1 MIEADSLVKRYGPFE
16 AVKGVSFR
24 VETGQVIGL
33 LGPNGAG
40 KTSIMRILT
49 CYHFPTSGTARVD
62 THDVVTHPH
71 LVRQSVGYL
80 PENAPLYDDM
90 KVREYLGFIA
100 DARGLSGARRAER
113 TDMVVSTCGLAQ
125 VFSREIRRLSKGY
138 RQRVGLA
145 QAILHDPSVLIM
157 DEPTS
162 GLDPNQI
169 VEIRALIRDLGREK
183 TVILST
189 HILQE
194 VEALCRRVL
203 IMNAGRLVAQ
213 GTPEEIARG
222 MQEGV
227 LLSVS
232 LKGPLDEAVTRT
244 LGSVPGVRGVSAIRS
259 LPQDRVEVDLDVAE
273 GADPSEAVYDW
284 AVSHGCKILA
294 MRTEKTRLEDLFARL
309 TAGDPGGVAG
319 HDA

>member
-1 MIEADSLVKRYGPFE
+1 MIEAVSLAKRYGAFE

-24 VETGQVIGL
+24 VEKGQVIGL

-49 CYHFPTSGTARVD
+49 CYHFPTDGTARVD
-62 THDVVTHPH
+62 GHDVLTHPH
-71 LVRQSVGYL
+71 LVRQAVGYL

-90 KVREYLGFIA
+90 KVREYLSFIA
-100 DARGLSGARRAER
+100 DVRGLSGARRSER
-113 TDMVVSTCGLAQ
+113 MDLVVDACGLSE

-145 QAILHDPSVLIM
+145 QAILHDPAVLVM

-203 IMNAGRLVAQ
+203 IMNAGKLIAQ
-213 GTPEEIARG
+213 GTLEEIAKG
-222 MQEGV
+222 MHEGMM
-227 LLSVS
+227 LSV
-232 LKGPLDEAVTRT
+232 
-244 LGSVPGVRGVSAIRS
+244 
-259 LPQDRVEVDLDVAE
+259 
-273 GADPSEAVYDW
+273 
-284 AVSHGCKILA
+284 
-294 MRTEKTRLEDLFARL
+294 
-309 TAGDPGGVAG
+309 
-319 HDA
+319 

>member
-1 MIEADSLVKRYGPFE
+1 ML
-16 AVKGVSFR
+16 
-24 VETGQVIGL
+24 
-33 LGPNGAG
+33 
-40 KTSIMRILT
+40 
-49 CYHFPTSGTARVD
+49 
-62 THDVVTHPH
+62 
-71 LVRQSVGYL
+71 
-80 PENAPLYDDM
+80 PLYDDM
-90 KVREYLGFIA
+90 KVREYLAFIA
-100 DARGLSGARRAER
+100 DARGPARARAARSAWTWSCE
-113 TDMVVSTCGLAQ
+113 TCGLAE

-145 QAILHDPSVLIM
+145 QAILHDPAVLVL

-203 IMNAGRLVAQ
+203 IMNAGRLIAQ

-222 MQEGV
+222 MQEAA

-232 LKGPLDEAVTRT
+232 LKGPLEESVTRSS
-244 LGSVPGVRGVSAIRS
+244 GSTSGVRGVSR
-259 LPQDRVEVDLDVAE
+259 
-273 GADPSEAVYDW
+273 GAQP
-284 AVSHGCKILA
+284 
-294 MRTEKTRLEDLFARL
+294 AR
-309 TAGDPGGVAG
+309 GQGRGGPGRCRRC
-319 HDA
+319 

>member
-16 AVKGVSFR
+16 AVKGVSFSIER
-24 VETGQVIGL
+24 GQVVGL

-49 CYHFPTSGTARVD
+49 CYHFPTAGTARVD
-62 THDVVTHPH
+62 SHDVLTHPGE
-71 LVRQSVGYL
+71 VRQAVGYL

-90 KVREYLGFIA
+90 KVKEYLAFIA
-100 DARGLSGARRAER
+100 DVRGLAGQRRGER
-113 TDMVVSTCGLAQ
+113 LGLVVDTCGLSE
-125 VFSREIRRLSKGY
+125 VYGREIRRLSKGY

-145 QAILHDPSVLIM
+145 QAILHDPAVLVL

-169 VEIRALIRDLGREK
+169 VEIRALIRSLGQEK
-183 TVILST
+183 TVVLST

-194 VEALCRRVL
+194 VEALCRRIL

-222 MQEGV
+222 LKEGV
-227 LLSVS
+227 VLSVAF
-232 LKGPLDEAVTRT
+232 KGPVAPALVQTLDT
-244 LGSVPGVRGVSAIRS
+244 LPGVRAVSAVRR
-259 LPQDRVEVDLDVAE
+259 LADDRVEVDLDIAA
-273 GADPSEAVYDW
+273 GGDPSEAVYDW
-284 AVSHGCKILA
+284 AVARGCKILG
-294 MRTEKTRLEDLFARL
+294 MRTEKTHLEEIFALL
-309 TAGDPGGVAG
+309 TKGGR
-319 HDA
+319 DA

>member
-1 MIEADSLVKRYGPFE
+1 VDS
-16 AVKGVSFR
+16 
-24 VETGQVIGL
+24 
-33 LGPNGAG
+33 
-40 KTSIMRILT
+40 
-49 CYHFPTSGTARVD
+49 
-62 THDVVTHPH
+62 HDVITHPH
-71 LVRQSVGYL
+71 LVRQAVGYL

-90 KVREYLGFIA
+90 KVREYLSFIA
-100 DARGLSGARRAER
+100 DARGLSGTRRGQRMAL
-113 TDMVVSTCGLAQ
+113 VVEACGLAE

-145 QAILHDPSVLIM
+145 QAIIHDPAVLIL

-169 VEIRALIRDLGREK
+169 VEIRSLIRDLGREK

-203 IMNAGRLVAQ
+203 IMNAGRLIAQ

-222 MQEGV
+222 MQEGLV
-227 LLSVS
+227 LSVS
-232 LKGPLDEAVTRT
+232 LKGHLEESAARS
-244 LGSVPGVRGVSAIRS
+244 LESLEGVRAVAAVCR
-259 LPQDRVEVDLDVAE
+259 LPDGRVDVDLDVDP

-284 AVSHGCKILA
+284 AVAHGCKILG

-309 TAGDPGGVAG
+309 TTGEPHA
-319 HDA
+319 

>member
-16 AVKGVSFR
+16 AVKGVTFR

-49 CYHFPTSGTARVD
+49 CYHFPTAGTARVD
-62 THDVVTHPH
+62 SHDVLTHPH
-71 LVRQSVGYL
+71 LVRQAVGYL

-90 KVREYLGFIA
+90 RVREYLAFIA
-100 DARGLSGARRAER
+100 DARGLTGALRAQRME
-113 TDMVVSTCGLAQ
+113 MVVDACGLSE

-145 QAILHDPSVLIM
+145 QAILHDPPVLVL

-203 IMNAGRLVAQ
+203 IMNAGKLIAQ
-213 GTPEEIARG
+213 GTPEEIAGSMKEG
-222 MQEGV
+222 MVLCVSFKGSLEEATARSLGSLEGV
-227 LLSVS
+227 RAVAAVRRL
-232 LKGPLDEAVTRT
+232 PDE
-244 LGSVPGVRGVSAIRS
+244 
-259 LPQDRVEVDLDVAE
+259 RVEVDLDVAP
-273 GADPSEAVYDW
+273 GTDPSETVYDW
-284 AVSHGCKILA
+284 AVAHGCKILG
-294 MRTEKTRLEDLFARL
+294 MRTEKASLEDLFARL
-309 TAGDPGGVAG
+309 TARGR
-319 HDA
+319 DA

>member
-1 MIEADSLVKRYGPFE
+1 MIEAVSLAKRYGAFE

-24 VETGQVIGL
+24 VEKGQVIGL

-49 CYHFPTSGTARVD
+49 CYHFPTDGTARVD
-62 THDVVTHPH
+62 GHDVLTHPH
-71 LVRQSVGYL
+71 LVRQAVGYL

-90 KVREYLGFIA
+90 KVREYLSFIA
-100 DARGLSGARRAER
+100 DVRGLSGARRSER
-113 TDMVVSTCGLAQ
+113 MDLVVDACGLSE

-145 QAILHDPSVLIM
+145 QAILHDPAVLVM

-203 IMNAGRLVAQ
+203 IMNAGKLIAQ
-213 GTPEEIARG
+213 GTLEEIAKG
-222 MQEGV
+222 MHEGMM
-227 LLSVS
+227 LSVS
-232 LKGPLDEAVTRT
+232 LKGSLEETTARS
-244 LGSVPGVRGVSAIRS
+244 LESLAGVRSVAAVRR
-259 LPQDRVEVDLDVAE
+259 LPDGRVEVDLDVAP

-284 AVSHGCKILA
+284 AVTHGCKIIG
-294 MRTEKTRLEDLFARL
+294 MRTEKTRLEDIFARL
-309 TAGDPGGVAG
+309 TGGG
-319 HDA
+319 RDA

>member
-1 MIEADSLVKRYGPFE
+1 MIEAEGLVKRYGSFE

-49 CYHFPTSGTARVD
+49 CYHFPTAGTARVEG
-62 THDVVTHPH
+62 HDVLAEPQE
-71 LVRQSVGYL
+71 VRRCIGYL
-80 PENAPLYDDM
+80 PENAPLYDEM
-90 KVREYLGFIA
+90 KVREYLSFVA
-100 DARGLSGARRAER
+100 DARGLPGPRRAER
-113 TDMVVSTCGLAQ
+113 IGMAVDACGLAE
-125 VFSREIRRLSKGY
+125 VFSREIRKLSKGY

-145 QAILHDPSVLIM
+145 QAILHDPAVLIL

-169 VEIRALIRDLGREK
+169 VDIRALIAELGRRK

-203 IMNAGRLVAQ
+203 IMNQGRLIAQ

-222 MQEGV
+222 MEEGTA
-227 LLSVS
+227 LHVS
-232 LKGPLDEAVTRT
+232 LKGPVDAAAARSLAS
-244 LGSVPGVRGVSAIRS
+244 LPGVKAVAGVRPLAG
-259 LPQDRVEVDLDVAE
+259 DRFDVQLELAA

-284 AVSHGCKILA
+284 AVAHGCKIIG
-294 MRTEKTRLEDLFARL
+294 MKTEKSRLEDLFARL
-309 TAGDPGGVAG
+309 TGGSRGA
-319 HDA
+319 